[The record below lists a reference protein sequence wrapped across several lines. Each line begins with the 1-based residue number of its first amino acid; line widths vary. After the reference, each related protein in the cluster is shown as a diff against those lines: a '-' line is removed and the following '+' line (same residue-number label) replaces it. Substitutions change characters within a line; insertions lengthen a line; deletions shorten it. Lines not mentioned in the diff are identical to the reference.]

1 MQSYQ
6 APFDVFLVFFLYFEF
21 EGTLKSITQQT
32 KMQIKQICRL
42 RVKNHFNIALDGI
55 WKLYQF

>member
-6 APFDVFLVFFLYFEF
+6 APFDVFLVFFSHFEF

-42 RVKNHFNIALDGI
+42 HEK
-55 WKLYQF
+55 